1 MANEKIR
8 ALATSLPE
16 IMEYPS
22 LQSACSLALYGAW
35 LCGNCLGSVCI
46 SIHHKL
52 CHTLGGSF
60 NLPYAETHTD
70 VLPHAIAYNAP
81 MIPGVMEKLARAHPQ
96 SNGDAIHSI
105 NVLLSKLKVKRRSR
119 GVWDEGRR
127 Y

>member
-1 MANEKIR
+1 
-8 ALATSLPE
+8 
-16 IMEYPS
+16 
-22 LQSACSLALYGAW
+22 
-35 LCGNCLGSVCI
+35 
-46 SIHHKL
+46 
-52 CHTLGGSF
+52 
-60 NLPYAETHTD
+60 
-70 VLPHAIAYNAP
+70 